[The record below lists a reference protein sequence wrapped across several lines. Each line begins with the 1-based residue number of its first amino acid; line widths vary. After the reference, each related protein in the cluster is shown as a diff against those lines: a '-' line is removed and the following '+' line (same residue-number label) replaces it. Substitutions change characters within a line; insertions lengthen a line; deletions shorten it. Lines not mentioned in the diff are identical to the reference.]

1 MTIFSGGSFG
11 KNSRH
16 NQPEIVAVL
25 DVGTSKIACF
35 IGHLEEDAGVRIIG
49 AGFHASAG
57 LKAGVVV
64 DMDAA
69 EFTIR
74 HAVAKAEKAA
84 GFAISS
90 VYVNVSTRSL
100 KSHHISVETKFS
112 SAEVA
117 DRDLKRVVDTALT
130 EFAEPEKAI
139 LHALPLNWTLDGER
153 GIRDPRGMFGS
164 KLGVDMHFVTANVGV
179 LRNLAHC
186 IERCHLRI
194 AGMVASPYAAGDA
207 VLVDD
212 ELDLGVTLIDMGAGI
227 TTTAV
232 FRDRALVFSDAI
244 GVGGKNVTSDI
255 ARGLTTP
262 WEAAERIKAI
272 YGSALESPTDNSQMV
287 PCPPMGAQDE
297 LHEESLS
304 VLTGIVRSRTEE
316 TFEILRD
323 RFAAAGIGSFAGRR
337 IVLTGGAAQLSGA
350 VQLAEYIFG
359 KRVRVGQPHG
369 LLGLPDTM
377 SGPDFAVATGLI
389 KHILNNK
396 PEAITGPPDL
406 SGKRIRK
413 RHYAGGNV
421 MRSLKWF
428 KDNF

>member
-1 MTIFSGGSFG
+1 MAFFSGGPFG
-11 KNSRH
+11 GGSRQA
-16 NQPEIVAVL
+16 QPDIVAVL
-25 DVGTSKIACF
+25 DVGTSKVVCF
-35 IGHLEEDAGVRIIG
+35 IGHLEEDGGVRIIG

-69 EFTIR
+69 ERTIR

-84 GFAISS
+84 GLAISS
-90 VYVNVSTRSL
+90 VFVNVSTRSL
-100 KSHHISVETKFS
+100 KSHHINVETKFS

-117 DRDLKRVVDTALT
+117 DRDLKRVIDTTLA
-130 EFAEPEKAI
+130 EFNEPEKAI

-153 GIRDPRGMFGS
+153 GIRDPRGMFGRN
-164 KLGVDMHFVTANVGV
+164 LGVDMHFVTANVGV

-194 AGMVASPYAAGDA
+194 AGMVASPYAAGGA

-227 TTTAV
+227 TTAAV
-232 FRDRALVFSDAI
+232 FRDRALVFTDAI

-272 YGSALESPTDNSQMV
+272 YGSALESPTDDTQMV

-297 LHEESLS
+297 LHHEPLS
-304 VLTGIVRSRTEE
+304 MLTGIVRSRAEE

-359 KRVRVGQPHG
+359 KRVRIGQPHG

-377 SGPDFAVATGLI
+377 SGPDFAVAAGLI
-389 KHILNNK
+389 KHVFQDK
-396 PEAITGPPDL
+396 SEAISGPPDL
-406 SGKRIRK
+406 SGRRIRK